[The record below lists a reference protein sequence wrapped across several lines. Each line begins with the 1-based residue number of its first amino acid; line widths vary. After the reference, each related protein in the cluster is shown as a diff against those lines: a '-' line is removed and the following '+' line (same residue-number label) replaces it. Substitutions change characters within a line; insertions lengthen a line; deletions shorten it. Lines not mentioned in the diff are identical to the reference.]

1 MKSRQRKEGKIG
13 DEREKAATV
22 DGVGRRR
29 RCGWE
34 VMPVMEPLVAESTLV
49 TLMSV
54 CNDARANNQIS
65 SRQLISKMFRH
76 LWILA
81 HLYRCS
87 IVFPCSVCP
96 FLQQKNIP

>member
-34 VMPVMEPLVAESTLV
+34 VMPVMEPLVAESALV

-54 CNDARANNQIS
+54 CNDARGKQPD
-65 SRQLISKMFRH
+65 QQ
-76 LWILA
+76 
-81 HLYRCS
+81 
-87 IVFPCSVCP
+87 PSVNFQNVP
-96 FLQQKNIP
+96 ALVDFGTFVPLFDSLSL